1 MSKDPTTITYNI
13 IQNFIIVDSAEEVKL
28 IKPFEMPLKNLGKT
42 KILLNSKNEV
52 QSIETIFKDEREQ
65 TFSSPLLPDKDLTSI
80 TPKENTKL
88 KIDVSNS
95 KEGKVK
101 IGAQDSTVEFK
112 PKEDPT
118 KSKKLVFTI
127 KNGEI
132 IVTEDDG
139 SYKVEGKNVLTSFN
153 SLLYKQFLNNAKSI
167 EATPEE
173 GFSEI
178 KFDKKG
184 SFISEFQKF
193 TIEGLELEDF
203 NKIGNKYVS

>member
-1 MSKDPTTITYNI
+1 ML
-13 IQNFIIVDSAEEVKL
+13 KL
-28 IKPFEMPLKNLGKT
+28 IFRGVLIAVGHCC
-42 KILLNSKNEV
+42 
-52 QSIETIFKDEREQ
+52 
-65 TFSSPLLPDKDLTSI
+65 SS
-80 TPKENTKL
+80 
-88 KIDVSNS
+88 
-95 KEGKVK
+95 
-101 IGAQDSTVEFK
+101 F
-112 PKEDPT
+112 
-118 KSKKLVFTI
+118 
-127 KNGEI
+127 
-132 IVTEDDG
+132 
-139 SYKVEGKNVLTSFN
+139 LTSFN